1 MCPDVPIALR
11 MSGHL
16 LLGVVRIYSK
26 KVDYLYHDC
35 NVFLIS
41 LRKTFS
47 TVSVNLPEDATH
59 APAHTVTLPQKF
71 NLDSVDLDD
80 HTFDDEYDNHLRSQE
95 DITLTDQIPVG
106 RDVYVAITFDE
117 FQNHF
122 DIYCSVVYSILRAPP
137 SDADVGIQDPGPSNQ
152 TEVLNVTEDIQDPG
166 ASHQGELP
174 TDSEGLQEPGPSNQT
189 EVLGETVELQEPGPS
204 NQTEVLRET
213 VNFQEPDLSNQTEVL
228 HRSTDHT
235 SPPKFPE
242 VEVMRDTH
250 HDFSAGDLSPLF
262 LDVAK
267 DITEPIVSS
276 HQFSNEKEIQTPALE
291 DLLASRGQPLQFQQ
305 HTEPP
310 ASAFT
315 PEVLGGSDTHVS
327 CGYSSPA
334 LVIRSTPP
342 EQQQNQRARK
352 RIRLDKSLV
361 LPNKFMK
368 KALEDSSDLLRKK
381 RNVPINN
388 LGVWKL
394 NNMVR
399 KEQVFHEPLLTGSCV
414 DICNIFKKNYISAKP
429 HLVAT
434 AMEEGNSEPMIVDS
448 PAPETEAIPEPSA
461 AKSPHAAED
470 IQEPRVS
477 ESHASVPEIEM
488 EIGQLRH
495 DDSNI
500 GNDYLPEFMPSPATV
515 VHSPFTR
522 DDQTHSSTK
531 SFESESM
538 PTGTHGSELETPR
551 VLSEEWLSLETSGLS
566 DIPELINSAEAD
578 LKIMVLSALICDE
591 YDIRAVAQ
599 YLQRQSPITP
609 SSEGSTDLSLNK
621 ILQGKT
627 RKLCAR
633 MFFETLVLKSYGL
646 LDVEQEQPYGDI
658 TLKLTPKLS
667 KTDI

>member
-1 MCPDVPIALR
+1 MFYSQTFLARKGPLGTVWCAAHLQHRLKKSHYTSTNIPSTVDRIMCPDVPIALR

-117 FQNHF
+117 
-122 DIYCSVVYSILRAPP
+122 DIMMDSTHPPEDVPDSGVRQMQDILRAPP

-291 DLLASRGQPLQFQQ
+291 DLLASRGQPLQLF
-305 HTEPP
+305 
-310 ASAFT
+310 
-315 PEVLGGSDTHVS
+315 VS
-327 CGYSSPA
+327 CTGHP
-334 LVIRSTPP
+334 
-342 EQQQNQRARK
+342 QQNRRARK

-394 NNMVR
+394 NNRVR

-414 DICNIFKKNYISAKP
+414 DICNIFKKDYISAKP

-470 IQEPRVS
+470 IQEPRK
-477 ESHASVPEIEM
+477 
-488 EIGQLRH
+488 L
-495 DDSNI
+495 
-500 GNDYLPEFMPSPATV
+500 T
-515 VHSPFTR
+515 
-522 DDQTHSSTK
+522 
-531 SFESESM
+531 
-538 PTGTHGSELETPR
+538 
-551 VLSEEWLSLETSGLS
+551 
-566 DIPELINSAEAD
+566 
-578 LKIMVLSALICDE
+578 
-591 YDIRAVAQ
+591 AVAQ

-658 TLKLTPKLS
+658 TLKLTPTLS